1 MTALVFQLFQLHLNF
16 FPTLFTSSTTL
27 TRTMAILNG
36 LTVSIEVNGNS
47 LHEYRDHDSQEVRL
61 DPMSEY
67 IESFSSAAFAIRLSI
82 PKIFSFT
89 SDALGVFLYLDGTY
103 VESGISEKGLHDY
116 RFKGTFRVGEGG
128 LGYKE
133 FTLNEIKR
141 PLIDCHLQQNSNQL
155 MFAIQWKIPPAQKQR
170 IQRHLFSPIWELSLS
185 KSFACVSLSLGSER
199 EQTDLWH

>member
-1 MTALVFQLFQLHLNF
+1 MTALVSQLFKLHLNF

-36 LTVSIEVNGNS
+36 LPVSIEVNGNS
-47 LHEYRDHDSQEVRL
+47 LDEYRDHDNQEVRL
-61 DPMSEY
+61 DSISKY
-67 IESFSSAAFAIRLSI
+67 IESFFSAAFAIRVSI

-103 VESGISEKGLHDY
+103 VESGIFEKGLHDY
-116 RFKGTFRVGEGG
+116 RFKGTFGVGEGG

-185 KSFACVSLSLGSER
+185 KSFACVSLVLGSER